1 MLLDEPTASMDAQLE
16 ARVMQHLFREISPH
30 SVLVLVTHK
39 PHVLPLVNRIIVMDR
54 GRIVL
59 DGPRDEVLQRLR
71 PPAAAPAQAPKASQA
86 VAPGSVVLR

>member
-1 MLLDEPTASMDAQLE
+1 MDSQLE
-16 ARVMQHLFREISPH
+16 ARLMQHLFREVSPH

-54 GRIVL
+54 GRIAL

-71 PPAAAPAQAPKASQA
+71 PAAGTAVHVAKQAPATSN
-86 VAPGSVVLR
+86 GSVMQR